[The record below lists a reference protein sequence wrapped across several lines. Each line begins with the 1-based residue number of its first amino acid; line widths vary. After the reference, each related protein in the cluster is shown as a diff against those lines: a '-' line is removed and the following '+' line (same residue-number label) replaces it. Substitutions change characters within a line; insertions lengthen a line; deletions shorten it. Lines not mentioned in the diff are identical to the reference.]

1 MAISLSTF
9 DTVLHDID
17 PVKHPRW
24 SFLQIFAK
32 NTILDVCQIIY
43 HISLWLQI
51 ILLS

>member
-24 SFLQIFAK
+24 SFFAK